1 MVITNSLTPKR
12 EDFGVLVGSHVF
24 QGEWRGYQL
33 SLTEFKGNNV
43 TSQTK
48 FKECIVV
55 PIPGE
60 LVPDKS
66 SFSNYE
72 IER

>member
-1 MVITNSLTPKR
+1 MVITNSLTSKR
-12 EDFGVLVGSHVF
+12 EDSGVLVGLTCFSGGV
-24 QGEWRGYQL
+24 EGYHL

-43 TSQTK
+43 TSKTK

-55 PIPGE
+55 LIPGE
-60 LVPDKS
+60 LVPNKS

>member
-12 EDFGVLVGSHVF
+12 EDFGVLVGLTCFSGGV
-24 QGEWRGYQL
+24 EGYHL
-33 SLTEFKGNNV
+33 SLTEFKGNNI
-43 TSQTK
+43 TSKTK

-55 PIPGE
+55 LIPGE